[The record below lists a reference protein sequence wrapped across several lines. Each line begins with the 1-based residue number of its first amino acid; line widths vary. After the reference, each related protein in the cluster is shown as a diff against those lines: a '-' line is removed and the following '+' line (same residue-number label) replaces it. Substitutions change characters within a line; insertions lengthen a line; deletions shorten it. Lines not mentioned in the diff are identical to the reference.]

1 MNNLQFK
8 KVNYE
13 DLKLTPSDTI
23 PSHIRMVESGSSLA
37 NLVKQPQQ
45 DFLSTALENCRKFND
60 KLEGTIDK

>member
-13 DLKLTPSDTI
+13 KLKLNPSDTI

-37 NLVKQPQQ
+37 NLAKQPQK
-45 DFLSTALENCRKFND
+45 DFLSTALENCQKFND
-60 KLEGTIDK
+60 NLEGTFDK

>member
-13 DLKLTPSDTI
+13 NLKLTSSDAI

-45 DFLSTALENCRKFND
+45 DFLSTALENCQKLND
-60 KLEGTIDK
+60 NLEGTIDK